1 MSNYFTRLEEIKK
14 NEIGVKIFEN
24 VFDRQFLKELE
35 DINTS
40 LVAQV
45 DRTDSKKASF
55 SFDENE
61 KFIKLKKTLTDL
73 IGEFFVNDFKQHF
86 ITSRFPLRV
95 HTDSGKDPDDVIGQ
109 NILIP
114 INIYPEDKVAHTI
127 IFKNKWYGPSANF
140 VSNNSDGNDHI
151 LKDNNNEFVDI
162 SDINHFYEKLCNTP
176 NNATINYSRGVFK
189 VNENLKNEIS
199 KLLNLKRY
207 AIRTNEHITVGK
219 DFDRDLYKKYL
230 SHQPYDDLRDL
241 EIHTVYKW
249 KLGDV
254 LVWDRSL
261 IHSSDNYLMNG
272 VDHKISIPI
281 STSKIDKPLKRFIN

>member
-151 LKDNNNEFVDI
+151 LYV
-162 SDINHFYEKLCNTP
+162 
-176 NNATINYSRGVFK
+176 
-189 VNENLKNEIS
+189 
-199 KLLNLKRY
+199 
-207 AIRTNEHITVGK
+207 
-219 DFDRDLYKKYL
+219 
-230 SHQPYDDLRDL
+230 
-241 EIHTVYKW
+241 
-249 KLGDV
+249 
-254 LVWDRSL
+254 
-261 IHSSDNYLMNG
+261 
-272 VDHKISIPI
+272 
-281 STSKIDKPLKRFIN
+281 